1 MVTAIATAAMSRLN
15 LGLPGAMVA
24 RALLLGERLDMRGL
38 EHPEALARAP
48 LTLRIGS
55 EGLAVLFRYGVI
67 VLFNVGQNEESAFIA
82 QLMPRITDPY
92 EARESEELRIVLR
105 PDADEQ
111 LDQDSTLTLKEA
123 TVERMQLIAD
133 CLAKSLMLAHYET
146 RIATIFDRI
155 EPLAAA
161 LRRRGRPGREGRLL
175 LSQIGRVLLVQ
186 HKMVGRVE
194 TGEKPELLWD
204 HPGLERLYVRLA
216 DEFELRER
224 DRALDRKLDLVS
236 RTVETL
242 LGLVQQSRNIRLE
255 WYVVILIVVEIVLTV
270 YPMVV
275 K

>member
-1 MVTAIATAAMSRLN
+1 MVTAIATAAMPRLN
-15 LGLPGAMVA
+15 LGLPEAMVA

-67 VLFNVGQNEESAFIA
+67 VVFNVGQNEESAFVA

-92 EARESEELRIVLR
+92 AGRESEELRIVLR

-146 RIATIFDRI
+146 RIAAIFDRI

-194 TGEKPELLWD
+194 TCEKPELLWD
-204 HPGLERLYVRLA
+204 HPALERLYVRLA
-216 DEFELRER
+216 DEFELRDR

-242 LGLVQQSRNIRLE
+242 LGLVHHSRNIRLE
-255 WYVVILIVVEIVLTV
+255 WYVVLLIVVEIVLTV

>member
-1 MVTAIATAAMSRLN
+1 MESAIAMATLPRSSLS
-15 LGLPGAMVA
+15 LPGAFAA

-48 LTLRIGS
+48 LVLRIGS
-55 EGLAVLFRYGVI
+55 QGLAVLFRYGVI
-67 VLFNVGQNEESAFIA
+67 VLFNVGQNEESAFVA
-82 QLMPRITDPY
+82 QLLPRVTDPY
-92 EARESEELRIVLR
+92 DARESEELRILLR
-105 PDADEQ
+105 AEADEQ

-146 RIATIFDRI
+146 RIAAIFDRI

-161 LRRRGRPGREGRLL
+161 LRERGRAGKEGRLL

-204 HPGLERLYVRLA
+204 HPALERLYVRLS
-216 DEFELRER
+216 DEFELRDR
-224 DRALDRKLDLVS
+224 DRAMDRKLDLIS

-242 LGLVQQSRNIRLE
+242 LGLVQQSRNLRLE
-255 WYVVILIVVEIVLTV
+255 WYVVLLIVVEVVLTV
-270 YPMVV
+270 YPLVI

>member
-1 MVTAIATAAMSRLN
+1 
-15 LGLPGAMVA
+15 
-24 RALLLGERLDMRGL
+24 
-38 EHPEALARAP
+38 
-48 LTLRIGS
+48 
-55 EGLAVLFRYGVI
+55 
-67 VLFNVGQNEESAFIA
+67 VGQNEESAFIA

-92 EARESEELRIVLR
+92 DARESEELRIVLR